1 MKRYLILF
9 LILVIVQSVLKSQTS
24 DIDYERIKIG
34 DARHMISGL
43 ALSPDMETL
52 AISPSQSFPF
62 YLFDWKNEQVL
73 EEFNV
78 GNWYAGSAINYSAK
92 GNYVVLNKLKYFDF
106 TQNKDREVDFEVVDV
121 KTGKRVKRF
130 ESVHSVAVT
139 PDEKYV
145 LALSGEAVN
154 FWNLSTRK
162 KEKSFKVEK
171 ASNGIAIS
179 PDGKLIA
186 VSHKLYEKDAKQIST
201 LKRDKK
207 TMKNALKYKQQI
219 SVFDASTFKKLYT
232 INELYDI
239 IYKLTFSKEG
249 DLLMCLN
256 IPHTKAQ
263 SSPTGR
269 QMYVNVVDM
278 STHRPIRRGFVS
290 TASYEPD
297 FKLSHDEKLFGIIS
311 KSNQF
316 LELHIYDF
324 ETKKML
330 YRFQQSY
337 RLFEKNEG
345 GMIAADS
352 RLTFVF
358 LPDNKSVLMTMGNH
372 LIKWNFKPKK

>member
-1 MKRYLILF
+1 MKRHLF
-9 LILVIVQSVLKSQTS
+9 LILVLISIPSLLKSQTS
-24 DIDYERIKIG
+24 DIEYERIKIG

-52 AISPSQSFPF
+52 AISPTQSFPF
-62 YLFDWKNEQVL
+62 YLFNWKNEQVIK
-73 EEFNV
+73 EFNV

-92 GNYVVLNKLKYFDF
+92 GSYILLNKLKYFDF
-106 TQNKDREVDFEVVDV
+106 SQNKDREVDFEVVNV

-130 ESVHSVAVT
+130 EAVHSAAIT

-154 FWNLSTRK
+154 FWNLSTGK
-162 KEKSFKVEK
+162 KDKSFKVEQ

-179 PDGKLIA
+179 PDGKLVAI
-186 VSHKLYEKDAKQIST
+186 SHKLYEKDAKQIPT

-207 TMKNALKYKQQI
+207 TLKNALKYKQQI

-232 INELYDI
+232 VNELYDI
-239 IYKLTFSKEG
+239 VYKLSFSENG
-249 DLLMCLN
+249 DFLICLH

-263 SSPTGR
+263 SSPSGR
-269 QMYVNVVDM
+269 QTYVNVIDM
-278 STHRPIRRGFVS
+278 NTREPIRRGFVS
-290 TASYEPD
+290 VANYEPD
-297 FKLSHDEKLFGIIS
+297 FKLSHDEKLFGIVS

-345 GMIAADS
+345 GMLVADS
-352 RLTFVF
+352 RLSFVF
-358 LPDNKSVLMTMGNH
+358 LPDNESVLMTMGNH
-372 LIKWNFKPKK
+372 LIKWNFEPKE